1 MTQTDSNNYIYGRKP
16 VEEAL
21 RNESDRVEKVFV
33 RKSVRDS
40 QLSDLFELASQF
52 YIPISHV
59 PGSKLFELV
68 GDVNDQG
75 VVAMMSKVSY
85 QDFGSWLD
93 EIDTSNYPAV
103 LLMDEIKDSGNFG
116 AMLRTA
122 AAAGVSAVLVP
133 KHRQAP
139 VNATV
144 YKTSAGTAGRIP
156 IVRAGNLN
164 RAIEKLKDE
173 GFWVGGL
180 DMDGDSELWDL
191 EVDRPLALVV
201 GSEESGISQKT
212 LEHCDYK
219 FRIPMENRVESLNA
233 SVSAA
238 LLCYEWKRKKST

>member
-1 MTQTDSNNYIYGRKP
+1 MNDTNNYIYGRNP

-21 RNESDRVEKVFV
+21 QNEAERVEKIFV
-33 RKSVRDS
+33 RNSVRDS
-40 QLSDLFELASQF
+40 QLSNLFELASQ
-52 YIPISHV
+52 YHIPISHV
-59 PGSKLFELV
+59 PGSKLYELV

-75 VVAMMSKVSY
+75 VVAMMSEVTY
-85 QDFGSWLD
+85 QDFADWLND
-93 EIDTSNYPAV
+93 IDTSDYPAV

-122 AAAGVSAVLVP
+122 AAAGISAVLVP

-173 GFWVGGL
+173 GFWIGGL
-180 DMDGDSELWDL
+180 DMDGDQELWDL

-238 LLCYEWKRKKST
+238 LLCYEWNRKKSN